1 MHRTKTI
8 LKYIALLFVLLAE
21 AIGTFINFAPVFG
34 ANPQG
39 DSLAKFNASSGKL
52 RRVPLLSHRFDV
64 TQFTPAKS
72 SIASSAQL
80 YIYIDG

>member
-8 LKYIALLFVLLAE
+8 LKYIALLFVLLTVTIA
-21 AIGTFINFAPVFG
+21 TFINFAPVFG

-39 DSLAKFNASSGKL
+39 DSLAKVNASTGKL
-52 RRVPLLSHRFDV
+52 RRVPLLSHRFEE
-64 TQFTPAKS
+64 TLFTPAKS
-72 SIASSAQL
+72 RIASSAQL